1 MSIKHIIKIKKSTP
15 AKEDDLDEDRIR
27 YEEHDEKE
35 YTEQFQKKY
44 QIQSSQTKNNFIS
57 VQPNVTYICLT

>member
-1 MSIKHIIKIKKSTP
+1 VSIKHIIKIKKSTP

-35 YTEQFQKKY
+35 YTEQLKKFF
-44 QIQSSQTKNNFIS
+44 KNND
-57 VQPNVTYICLT
+57 TETDR